1 VKRLAILGASG
12 HGKVAADIAEVSGW
26 DEVVFFDDAW
36 PEIKANSV
44 WPIKGN
50 TENLL
55 DSIQNYD
62 GVFVAIGNNEIR
74 LSKLNLFKPKNI
86 PLPSII
92 HPQAIISRY
101 AKIDDACVIC
111 AGVVVNA
118 DVTIGF
124 GSILNTG
131 CSVDHDCVLA
141 DAVHVSPG
149 ARLSGGTQIGQC
161 AWVGIGAVT
170 RQLITVGSNAVIGA
184 GSVVV
189 KDVAPNTV
197 VIGNPAKILERK

>member
-1 VKRLAILGASG
+1 MKRLAILGASG
-12 HGKVAADIAEVSGW
+12 HGKVVADIAELSGW
-26 DEVVFFDDAW
+26 DEVIFFDDAW
-36 PEIKANSV
+36 PEIKNNSV

-55 DSIQNYD
+55 DTIQDYC
-62 GVFVAIGNNEIR
+62 GVFVAIGNNEVR
-74 LSKLNLFKPKNI
+74 LNKLNYLKQKNI

-101 AKIDDACVIC
+101 AKINDACVIC
-111 AGVVVNA
+111 ACVVVNA
-118 DVTIGF
+118 GACIGF

-141 DAVHVSPG
+141 EAVHVSPG
-149 ARLSGGTQIGQC
+149 ARLVGGTEIGQC
-161 AWVGIGAVT
+161 AWIGVGAVT

>member
-1 VKRLAILGASG
+1 MKRLAILGASG
-12 HGKVAADIAEVSGW
+12 HGKVVADIAELNGW

-36 PEIKANSV
+36 PELTTNSV
-44 WPIKGN
+44 WSVVGS
-50 TENLL
+50 TDDLL
-55 DSIQNYD
+55 LSIHQYD

-74 LSKLNLFKPKNI
+74 LYKLNLLKQKNI

-92 HPQAIISRY
+92 HPDAIISRY
-101 AKIDDACVIC
+101 AKIDHACVVC

-118 DVTIGF
+118 DASIGF

-131 CSVDHDCVLA
+131 CSIDHDCSLA
-141 DAVHVSPG
+141 ESVHISPG
-149 ARLSGGTQIGQC
+149 ARLAGGTQVGQC
-161 AWVGIGAVT
+161 SWVGIGAVT
-170 RQLITVGSNAVIGA
+170 CQLITIGSNVVIGA

>member
-1 VKRLAILGASG
+1 MKRLAILGASG
-12 HGKVAADIAEVSGW
+12 HGKVVADIAELSGW
-26 DEVVFFDDAW
+26 DEVIFFDDAW
-36 PEIKANSV
+36 PKIKNNSV

-50 TENLL
+50 TESLL
-55 DSIQNYD
+55 DTIQYYE

-74 LSKLNLFKPKNI
+74 LQKLNVFKQKNI
-86 PLPSII
+86 PLPPII
-92 HPQAIISRY
+92 HPHAIVSRY
-101 AKIDDACVIC
+101 AKINDACVIC
-111 AGVVVNA
+111 AGAVVNA
-118 DVTIGF
+118 DVSIGF

-141 DAVHVSPG
+141 EAAHISPG
-149 ARLSGGTQIGQC
+149 TNLAGGTVIGQC
-161 AWVGIGAVT
+161 AWIGIGVVT

-197 VIGNPAKILERK
+197 VVGNPAKILERK

>member
-1 VKRLAILGASG
+1 MKRLAILGASG
-12 HGKVAADIAEVSGW
+12 HGKVVADIAELSGW
-26 DEVVFFDDAW
+26 DEVIFFDDAW
-36 PEIKANSV
+36 PEIKKNSV

-50 TENLL
+50 TESLL
-55 DSIQNYD
+55 DVIQDYD

-74 LSKLNLFKPKNI
+74 LRKLNLLNQKKI
-86 PLPSII
+86 HLPSII

-101 AKIDDACVIC
+101 AKINDACVIC
-111 AGVVVNA
+111 AGVVVNT
-118 DVTIGF
+118 DVSIGF

-131 CSVDHDCVLA
+131 CSVDHDSVLA
-141 DAVHVSPG
+141 EAVHVSPG
-149 ARLSGGTQIGQC
+149 ANLAGGTKIGQC

-197 VIGNPAKILERK
+197 VVGNPAQILERK

>member
-1 VKRLAILGASG
+1 MKRLAILGASG
-12 HGKVAADIAEVSGW
+12 HGKVVADIAELSGW
-26 DEVVFFDDAW
+26 DEVIFFDDAW
-36 PEIKANSV
+36 PEIKNNSV

-50 TENLL
+50 TESLL
-55 DSIQNYD
+55 NTIQDYD

-74 LSKLNLFKPKNI
+74 LQKLDVFKQKNN
-86 PLPSII
+86 PLPPII
-92 HPQAIISRY
+92 HPHAIVSRY
-101 AKIDDACVIC
+101 AKINDACVIC

-118 DVTIGF
+118 DVSIGF

-131 CSVDHDCVLA
+131 CSIDHDCVLD

-149 ARLSGGTQIGQC
+149 ASLGGGTIIGQC

-170 RQLITVGSNAVIGA
+170 RQLITVGLNAVIGA

-197 VIGNPAKILERK
+197 VVGNPAKILERK